1 MKDIIERFN
10 NGEKDALKELYNKAA
25 RMIFSYGYIMTKNSF
40 DAEKVLED
48 TMIEISRSAYKY
60 NHREKPIVWILRIAG
75 KCALNM
81 INDGELQNDIN
92 TPEYLEMINDNE
104 AVLTDEILGLL
115 KNCSLEERQRI
126 LLKSY
131 SILSEWDIFRITGKL
146 SMTVNKDTE
155 KINILN
161 DIEQLRMPACEAII
175 SKCYEP
181 NNEEYKKSKERKR
194 FYKKVSLIT
203 ITLSAFIMIVIV
215 PFYINKQTEYRKAL
229 QYFEEIHLVS
239 DDLSKDEVIS
249 VYNDIVFK
257 NFKLEMTEDIV
268 KKSVINA
275 GENGEMVIVQNG
287 VNTKGLFESLVDK
300 QYAERDGVFYV
311 KDDGYVTENSQY
323 NTTLS
328 KYKDEEL
335 LWRSGE
341 SSFEFGA
348 TGGYKEWDDNL
359 LIIYGQT
366 RKIYD
371 YQATEAYVSCSIFE
385 GGGSTGFTTQIESEY
400 SEEFGDIVVNG
411 DTISIF
417 TKAGESYIHCT
428 EMDKNGNVVF
438 SMIDYS
444 SNSGV
449 YSASAYKDGYIV
461 LDSKSGPASLTIVG
475 KNYISIDN
483 IVFGDKSQENYVI
496 ESVLEF
502 NGNLY
507 MSGYVMNNN
516 KEEIDEILTLRDKA
530 DMEKLARAHRKQ
542 YCAKLWMY
550 DEENDSLLEIYS
562 VGGAKGA
569 KMSID
574 KSSNLV
580 WDVDGLEECV
590 YVGGST
596 TTYRENYIVYKYE
609 INRENQLI
617 KKIETDDTKQILN

>member
-10 NGEKDALKELYNKAA
+10 NGEKAALKELYDRAA

-40 DAEKVLED
+40 DAEKVLEN
-48 TMIEISRSAYKY
+48 TMIEISKSAYKY
-60 NHREKPIVWILRIAG
+60 NHREKPIVWILKIAG
-75 KCALNM
+75 KSALDMLN
-81 INDGELQNDIN
+81 NAEVQSDIN

-104 AVLTDEILGLL
+104 AALTDEMLDIL
-115 KNCSLEERQRI
+115 KNYSLEERQII

-131 SILSEWDIFRITGKL
+131 SMLSEGDILRITGKL
-146 SMTVNKDTE
+146 SMPINKHT
-155 KINILN
+155 KKTNILN
-161 DIEQLRMPACEAII
+161 DIEQLRLPACEAII

-181 NNEEYKKSKERKR
+181 DNEAYKKSKERKR
-194 FYKKVSLIT
+194 FYKKVSLMT
-203 ITLSAFIMIVIV
+203 IILSALVLIVIV
-215 PFYINKQTEYRKAL
+215 PIYAKKQTEYKKAL
-229 QYFEEIHLVS
+229 QYFEEMHLVS
-239 DDLSKDEVIS
+239 DELSKGEVIS
-249 VYNDIVFK
+249 VYNDIIFK

-275 GENGEMVIVQNG
+275 GENGEMIIVQNG
-287 VNTKGLFESLVDK
+287 VNTEGLFESLTDK
-300 QYAERDGVFYV
+300 QYAKRDGVYYV
-311 KDDGYVTENSQY
+311 KDDGYVTDNSRY

-328 KYKDEEL
+328 KYMNGEL
-335 LWRSGE
+335 LWRKGE

-348 TGGYKEWDDNL
+348 TGGYKEWDDNI

-366 RKIYD
+366 RKVYD
-371 YQATEAYVSCSIFE
+371 YQATEAYVSYDISE
-385 GGGSTGFTTQIESEY
+385 GSGSTGFVREIKSEY

-417 TKAGESYIHCT
+417 TKAGESYIHYT
-428 EMDKNGNVVF
+428 EMDKEGNVVF

-449 YSASAYKDGYIV
+449 HSASAYKDGYVV
-461 LDSKSGPASLTIVG
+461 LDSKSGPASVTIVG
-475 KNYISIDN
+475 KNYISIDS
-483 IVFGDKSQENYVI
+483 IVFRDKSQDNYVI

-507 MSGYVMNNN
+507 MSGYVWDDN

-530 DMEKLARAHRKQ
+530 DVEELARAHRKQ

-550 DEENDSLLEIYS
+550 DEENDTLVELYS
-562 VGGAKGA
+562 VQGAKGSE
-569 KMSID
+569 MSID
-574 KSSNLV
+574 KVSNLV

-609 INRENQLI
+609 INGNNQLI
-617 KKIETDDTKQILN
+617 KKIKTDDTKQILN